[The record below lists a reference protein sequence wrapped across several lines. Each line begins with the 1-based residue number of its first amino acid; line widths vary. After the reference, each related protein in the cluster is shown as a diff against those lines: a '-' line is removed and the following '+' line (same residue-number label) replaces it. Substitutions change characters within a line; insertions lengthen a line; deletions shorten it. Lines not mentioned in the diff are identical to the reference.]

1 MEYALS
7 DNTKL
12 DLKKSS
18 FKKIG
23 KLLESMSVQKG
34 QGFIDYIENKQLKH
48 KMIMKV
54 YKQKQ

>member
-1 MEYALS
+1 MEYTLQ
-7 DNTKL
+7 DQTKL

-34 QGFIDYIENKQLKH
+34 KGFVDYVESK
-48 KMIMKV
+48 
-54 YKQKQ
+54 